1 MDSYEIKILS
11 GDLAGKVR
19 PLGYGSFILGRAP
32 DTNIPIPEDPKVS
45 SRHCEITI
53 ELAGTYIQDLN
64 SRNGTY
70 VNDERIAKPVRIQG
84 GDIIRVGSTTLEF
97 SRTTASDTP
106 PESSVGH
113 HDPFVAVDQEPPLST
128 CAPIASTVIPSQ
140 FPTLGSAD
148 TVQCRLNY
156 VSDDGRSKLCWISL
170 DQSME
175 IGRSEWT
182 DYSFPDDI
190 KMSGKHFRVTLRRE
204 GCVIEDLQSKH
215 GTWVNGVRVDRC
227 ALLNGSKIQA
237 GSTTFQ
243 VEIVGIEWS
252 APPAN
257 IPAAPQLASAAQNAA
272 SREKMA
278 AVRSTLHSEIIRIQG
293 KWGEEP
299 SPVAW
304 LERLLAQKGNVYLL
318 LDLGRIEME
327 SVDDEQGNANTLF
340 DWLPYP
346 ASKATPHLFDLRS
359 WQAWPAAVEEAWG
372 SDAMMVLS
380 TRTTMDELIAHLR
393 KMLRGGLADDS
404 EPEAI
409 QGICWP
415 SVLRSLLAVEAA
427 GVAKEYF
434 RVVDALWI
442 EGADDPLTWEWIG
455 KPLLL
460 DPLCKSM
467 SIRLRDPQ
475 EAKTE
480 SSPPPK
486 GVS

>member
-11 GDLAGKVR
+11 GDLAGKVM
-19 PLGYGSFILGRAP
+19 PLGQGSFILGRSP
-32 DTNIPIPEDPKVS
+32 DTNIPIPNDPKVS
-45 SRHCEITI
+45 SRHCELTI
-53 ELAGTYIQDLN
+53 HADGAYVQDLQ

-70 VNDERIAKPVRIQG
+70 VNNERISKRVAIQAG
-84 GDIIRVGSTTLEF
+84 EIIRVGSTNLEF
-97 SRTTASDTP
+97 SIAPT
-106 PESSVGH
+106 SSVDH
-113 HDPFVAVDQEPPLST
+113 RDPFAAADQQQSSSPSV
-128 CAPIASTVIPSQ
+128 PIASTVIPSQ
-140 FPTLGSAD
+140 SPTLGSAD

-190 KMSGKHFRVTLRRE
+190 KMSGKHFRVTLNRD
-204 GCVIEDLQSKH
+204 GCVIEDLQSKQ

-227 ALLNGSKIQA
+227 ALVDGSKIKA
-237 GSTTFQ
+237 GATIFD

-257 IPAAPQLASAAQNAA
+257 IPLAPQLGSSAHNATI
-272 SREKMA
+272 REKIV

-299 SPVAW
+299 SPVSW
-304 LERLLAQKGNVYLL
+304 IERLLAQKGNVYLL
-318 LDLGRIEME
+318 IDLGRIDME
-327 SVDDEQGNANTLF
+327 SRDDEHGEANTLF

-359 WQAWPAAVEEAWG
+359 WQAWPLAVEEAWG
-372 SDAMMVLS
+372 SDAMMVMS
-380 TRTTMDELIAHLR
+380 TRTSLDELLAHLR
-393 KMLRGGLADDS
+393 KMLRGGANDDS

-434 RVVDALWI
+434 TIIDAVWV

-480 SSPPPK
+480 SSPPPQQ
-486 GVS
+486 VS